1 MMDQKKGQYLEWKEE
16 YLKCEC
22 IEKYKH
28 INAGESAIKSANRL
42 ITSF

>member
-1 MMDQKKGQYLEWKEE
+1 MVMDKELTAKQWEEE

-28 INAGESAIKSANRL
+28 INADTSAIAYFTKR
-42 ITSF
+42 